1 MGLMLDN
8 LNFFNT
14 NKDLR
19 NKKFILFGAGVV
31 AKKFINNFDKS
42 KILYLVD
49 NNKKL
54 WKTEFENFKVQ
65 NPNILKKIQ
74 NKNIIVIIMTTS
86 FISVIDQIKYL
97 NKTIEVSVS
106 HYLKDLIHIEYL
118 QNLKKKILVS
128 SGLPSS
134 KLKFSGGGLY
144 EIDLNGQ
151 NWSIKK
157 VYSGTIHGVIKYN
170 KGFAI
175 SDSTNGIILLDKNYK
190 LINKG
195 KYSLNTRAH
204 GIAFNSYNNLFYVAC
219 SNTDQIKIFNKKLE
233 YVNSISIS
241 DKYEMYKTPQHHI
254 NDLFI
259 KDNFLYVSMF
269 SLSGNHKRNI
279 YDGGVLEIDL
289 CNETK
294 RNTIFGDLF
303 MPHSIKFIK
312 DSFFVLDSLR
322 GGLIAG
328 SQNIASFTGFS
339 RGLSFDGDYFYVGQ
353 SRNRNFSIINQQK
366 NNISIDNSILIYDA
380 KNKFS
385 RNIYLPNT
393 ISEIHEVLTL

>member
-8 LNFFNT
+8 FNFFNT
-14 NKDLR
+14 NKDLK
-19 NKKFILFGAGVV
+19 NKKFILFGAGIV

-65 NPNILKKIQ
+65 NPNVLKKIQ

-86 FISVIDQIKYL
+86 FMSVIDQIKYL
-97 NKTIEVSVS
+97 NKSIEVSIS

-134 KLKFSGGGLY
+134 KFKLSGGGLY
-144 EIDLNGQ
+144 EIDLDGQ

-190 LINKG
+190 LIHKG

-328 SQNIASFTGFS
+328 SQNIALFTGFS

-366 NNISIDNSILIYDA
+366 NNISIDNSILIYDS